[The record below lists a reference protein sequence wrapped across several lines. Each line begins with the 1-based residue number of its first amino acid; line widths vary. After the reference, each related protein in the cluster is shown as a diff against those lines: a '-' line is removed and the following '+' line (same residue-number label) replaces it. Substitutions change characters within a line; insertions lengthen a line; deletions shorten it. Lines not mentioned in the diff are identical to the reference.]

1 MIGKDA
7 EGAEDAEAQR
17 VTGVQSIDCRAGD
30 EIGRKA
36 RLELVFSV
44 RGGRTVLTHG
54 YAEPPFRIG
63 AMLPDCHGARMIL
76 AWSAP
81 GVFGG
86 DCLEQRMRVER
97 GASVTIASQ
106 SALQAHPS
114 PGGAIARMR
123 TIVEVEEEAELRCD
137 WDPLI
142 PFSGARLSQR
152 YEVRLAPAATLYWSD
167 AFMSGREGRGE
178 RWAFETLEHELA
190 VSCGGTLAYLE
201 RYRLEPGTQ
210 PLTAPWVAADCCYFG
225 TILARFRSNASDA
238 SSSEAGLRSNVTDA
252 SCGEAGRSAV
262 QAPDSLQQ
270 ELSSF
275 DGLRGA
281 VDTLDPCLKL
291 VRLMAS
297 RGTPFHDARALV
309 RRRLCA

>member
-1 MIGKDA
+1 
-7 EGAEDAEAQR
+7 
-17 VTGVQSIDCRAGD
+17 
-30 EIGRKA
+30 
-36 RLELVFSV
+36 
-44 RGGRTVLTHG
+44 
-54 YAEPPFRIG
+54 
-63 AMLPDCHGARMIL
+63 MIL

-86 DCLEQRMRVER
+86 DCLEQRLRVER
-97 GASVTIASQ
+97 GASVSVASQ
-106 SALQAHPS
+106 SALQAHPT

-142 PFSGARLSQR
+142 PFSGARVSQR
-152 YEVRLAPAATLYWSD
+152 YDVRLAAAATLYWSD

-225 TILARFRSNASDA
+225 TVLAR
-238 SSSEAGLRSNVTDA
+238 LRSNVTDA
-252 SCGEAGRSAV
+252 SYGEAGGSAV

-281 VDTLDPCLKL
+281 VDTLGPCLKL

-297 RGTPFHDARALV
+297 RGTPFHEARALV

>member
-1 MIGKDA
+1 MIDSAAPIDRRKA
-7 EGAEDAEAQR
+7 E
-17 VTGVQSIDCRAGD
+17 VV
-30 EIGRKA
+30 GRSA
-36 RLELVFSV
+36 RLELVFSL
-44 RGGRTVLTHG
+44 RRGRTVLTHG

-63 AMLPDCHGARMIL
+63 ATLPDSHRARMIL

-86 DCLEQRMRVER
+86 DCLEQRLRVER
-97 GASVTIASQ
+97 GASVSIASQ

-142 PFSGARLSQR
+142 PFAGARVSQR
-152 YEVRLAPAATLYWSD
+152 YDVRLAAAATLYWSD

-178 RWAFETLEHELA
+178 RWAFETLEHDLA
-190 VSCGGTLAYLE
+190 VTCGGTLAYLE
-201 RYRLEPGTQ
+201 RYRLEPATQ
-210 PLTAPWVAADCCYFG
+210 PLTAPWVASDCCYFG
-225 TILARFRSNASDA
+225 TVLVY
-238 SSSEAGLRSNVTDA
+238 G
-252 SCGEAGRSAV
+252 SAV

-281 VDTLDPCLKL
+281 VETLDPCLKL

-297 RGTPFHDARALV
+297 RGTPFHEARALV

>member
-1 MIGKDA
+1 LIDSA
-7 EGAEDAEAQR
+7 
-17 VTGVQSIDCRAGD
+17 VDCRATSD
-30 EIGRKA
+30 VGRTA
-36 RLELVFSV
+36 RLELVFSF

-63 AMLPDCHGARMIL
+63 ATLADSHRARMIL

-86 DCLEQRMRVER
+86 DCLEQRVRVER
-97 GASVTIASQ
+97 GASVSLVSQ

-114 PGGAIARMR
+114 PGAAVARLR
-123 TIVEVEEEAELRCD
+123 TIVEVEDDAELRCE

-142 PFSGARLSQR
+142 PFPGARLSQR
-152 YEVRLAPAATLYWSD
+152 CDVQLAPAARLYWSD

-178 RWAFETLEHELA
+178 RWAFRTLDHELA
-190 VSCGGTLAYLE
+190 VSRGGMLAYLE

-210 PLTAPWVAADCCYFG
+210 PLTVPWVASDCCYFG
-225 TILARFRSNASDA
+225 T
-238 SSSEAGLRSNVTDA
+238 
-252 SCGEAGRSAV
+252 AV
-262 QAPDSLQQ
+262 AHGGVLPAPDTLQQ

-275 DGLRGA
+275 EGLRAA
-281 VDTLDPCLKL
+281 VDLLDPQLTL

-297 RGTPFHDARALV
+297 RGTPFHDARTHV
-309 RRRLCA
+309 RRGLCPRHLPGPTP